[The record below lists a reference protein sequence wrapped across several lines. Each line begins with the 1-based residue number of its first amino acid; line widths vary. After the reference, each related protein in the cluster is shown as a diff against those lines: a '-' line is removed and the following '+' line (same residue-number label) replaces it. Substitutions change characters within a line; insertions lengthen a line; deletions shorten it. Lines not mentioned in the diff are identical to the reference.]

1 MNLVPLYEKIVVK
14 LDDKQEVTTKTGL
27 VYQKNLSLSNNTTTI
42 AEVVAVGEGRL
53 LTDGS
58 TKPLKVKVGDKVLFN
73 KIQGDSYNDGIN
85 DYTIISESNVI
96 AIIKEDN
103 NANN

>member
-14 LDDKQEVTTKTGL
+14 LDDKQEVKSKTGL
-27 VYQKNLSLSNNTTTI
+27 VYQKNLSISSDTTTS
-42 AEVVAVGEGRL
+42 AKVVAVGQGRL

-58 TKPLKVKVGDKVLFN
+58 LRPLTVKIGDKVLFN
-73 KIQGDSYNDGIN
+73 KIQGDSYNDGVN

-96 AIIKEDN
+96 AIIKEDTNEN
-103 NANN
+103 N

>member
-14 LDDKQEVTTKTGL
+14 LDDKQEVKSKTGL
-27 VYQKNLSLSNNTTTI
+27 VYQKNLSTSSDTTTS
-42 AEVVAVGEGRL
+42 AKVVAVGQGRL

-58 TKPLKVKVGDKVLFN
+58 LRPLTVKIGDKVLFN
-73 KIQGDSYNDGIN
+73 KIHGDSYNDGVN

-96 AIIKEDN
+96 AIIKEDTNEN
-103 NANN
+103 N